1 MKYKCNFRKNTSYI
15 FILMFFIIITLVVN
29 AQEKATFSG
38 TVVNESGEPVF
49 NVKVEIRPYKI
60 KPGGI
65 REQRIMPH
73 IVQHTDIDGKFTIT
87 NIPPESVKILIG
99 DDDTETK
106 MLSIDLGDLTL
117 YPEERPPFK
126 IMLFSLEP
134 GAKIENA
141 VIKVKTK
148 IIPQIRARVVDADG
162 TPITDTQVNTAVN
175 RRDVDRTGS
184 GRSRGPRNT
193 DSEGYFTEKLRVDDE
208 PQFYRVAIEYDGY
221 FAVSDPFIPLEGQ
234 PVVHLLLKLNDK
246 PIPFDEN
253 TQERVS
259 AEFNRLLSTPAV
271 WIRNPINGHYYKK
284 IYCHSIE
291 DALTQSN
298 EEKAYLVSINDKI
311 EEKWIENIT
320 DRSSYIIGLSEMDEE
335 GKWKWH
341 SGEPV
346 TYTNWGNVK
355 QLNENKGILNNV
367 IINSHGKWNTL
378 GTDRHTGF
386 PLIAILEKENP
397 KENTQDNK

>member
-1 MKYKCNFRKNTSYI
+1 MKYKCKIQKNISYI
-15 FILMFFIIITLVVN
+15 FILTFFIIITSVVN

-38 TVVNESGEPVF
+38 SVVDESGEPVI
-49 NVKVEIRPYKI
+49 NVRVEIRPYKI

-73 IVQHTDIDGKFTIT
+73 IVQHTDRDGNFTIT

-106 MLSIDLGDLTL
+106 ILSIDLEDLTL

-126 IMLFSLEP
+126 VMLFSLEP

-141 VIKVKTK
+141 KIKVKTK

-162 TPITDTQVNTAVN
+162 TPITDSQLNTAIN
-175 RRDVDRTGS
+175 RKDIDRSGS
-184 GRSRGPRNT
+184 GRSRGPRKT
-193 DSEGYFTEKLRVDDE
+193 DSEGYFTEKLRVDNE
-208 PQFYRVAIEYDGY
+208 PQFYRIAIEYDGH
-221 FAVSDPFIPLEGQ
+221 FAVSDPFIPHQGQ

-253 TQERVS
+253 TPERVS
-259 AEFNRLLSTPAV
+259 AEFNRILSTPPV
-271 WIRNPINGHYYKK
+271 WIRNPINGHHYKR
-284 IYCHSIE
+284 IYCYSLE

-298 EEKAYLVSINDKI
+298 IEKAYLVSINDKI
-311 EEKWIENIT
+311 EEKWIENISG
-320 DRSSYIIGLSEMDEE
+320 RSEYIIGLRVMDEKE
-335 GKWKWH
+335 KWIWH

-346 TYTNWGNVK
+346 TYTNWGDMKNI
-355 QLNENKGILNNV
+355 NMNKDVLDNV
-367 IINSHGKWNTL
+367 IVNSHRKWNIL
-378 GTDRHTGF
+378 GTNRHIGF
-386 PLIAILEKENP
+386 PLMAILEKENP
-397 KENTQDNK
+397 KEKTQDNK